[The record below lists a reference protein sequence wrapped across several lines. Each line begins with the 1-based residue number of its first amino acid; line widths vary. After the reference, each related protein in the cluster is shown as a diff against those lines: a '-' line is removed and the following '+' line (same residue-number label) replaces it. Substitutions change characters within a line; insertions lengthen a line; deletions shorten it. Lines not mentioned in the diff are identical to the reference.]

1 MRRVRKFLGLEASE
15 QLLYLKSLLLVS
27 AIRLGLWLLPFK
39 VLQRLSA
46 KMLPT
51 SVKSSQ
57 IQANDWGRIAT
68 SVQVASR
75 FVPQAT
81 CLTQA
86 LATQLLLGRKG
97 YPARLQIG
105 VTKNDEGR
113 LQAHAWLES
122 REAVVMGNLTDL
134 SRFQP
139 LRPLL

>member
-1 MRRVRKFLGLEASE
+1 MTRVRQVLSFEASE

-27 AIRLGLWLLPFK
+27 AIRLGLWLLPFA
-39 VLQRLSA
+39 VLQRLIA
-46 KMLPT
+46 KTLPAP
-51 SVKSSQ
+51 VKSP
-57 IQANDWGRIAT
+57 QANVMGQIAN
-68 SVQVASR
+68 SVRVASR

-122 REAVVMGNLTDL
+122 REAVVMGNVADL
-134 SRFQP
+134 SRFKA
-139 LRPLL
+139 LRPLH